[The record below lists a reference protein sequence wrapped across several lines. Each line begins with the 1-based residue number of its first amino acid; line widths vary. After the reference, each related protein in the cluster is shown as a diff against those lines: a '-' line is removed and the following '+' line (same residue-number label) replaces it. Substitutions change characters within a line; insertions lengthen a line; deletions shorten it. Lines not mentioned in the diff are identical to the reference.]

1 MEDNFKKFLEEEIK
15 RQKQEKENDNAN
27 NTRTNS
33 TGIIRKNDN
42 TEPREISQSS
52 SLSDPERNG
61 GYSTMAT
68 LGLSDNLQT
77 IRFKREL
84 SESLSRNTDEP
95 RSKTEIE
102 GRETKIERSET
113 ESRES
118 RAISRLSRAESRES
132 RAESRESGAIISA
145 NKEFQNINDEK
156 IPSKL
161 NKEENKEFKDYI
173 KDLRKQTL
181 LSYTKDENVAENIL
195 NFQNDLKYYTKKS
208 EILTPNAKKDLEE
221 KIKTSFSKL
230 NNFENANIIPKG
242 TLKEVLNQK
251 ELDLC
256 QKISNQNKTKER

>member
-1 MEDNFKKFLEEEIK
+1 MEDSFKKFLEEEIK

-27 NTRTNS
+27 NTRSNS
-33 TGIIRKNDN
+33 TGIVRENDQ

-52 SLSDPERNG
+52 SLSDPKRNG

-95 RSKTEIE
+95 RNT
-102 GRETKIERSET
+102 
-113 ESRES
+113 
-118 RAISRLSRAESRES
+118 AQSRLSGAESRES
-132 RAESRESGAIISA
+132 RAIISA

-161 NKEENKEFKDYI
+161 SKEENKEFKDYI

-195 NFQNDLKYYTKKS
+195 NLQNDLKYYTKKS

>member
-27 NTRTNS
+27 NTRSNS
-33 TGIIRKNDN
+33 TGIVRENDK

-95 RSKTEIE
+95 RNTAQSRLS
-102 GRETKIERSET
+102 GA

-118 RAISRLSRAESRES
+118 GAESRES
-132 RAESRESGAIISA
+132 RAIISA

-161 NKEENKEFKDYI
+161 SKEESKEFKDYI
-173 KDLRKQTL
+173 KDLRKQSL

-195 NFQNDLKYYTKKS
+195 NLQNDLKYYTKKS
-208 EILTPNAKKDLEE
+208 EILTSSAKKDLEE

-242 TLKEVLNQK
+242 TLKEALNQK

-256 QKISNQNKTKER
+256 QKISNQSKTKER

>member
-27 NTRTNS
+27 NTRSNS
-33 TGIIRKNDN
+33 TGIVRKNDN

-95 RSKTEIE
+95 RNT
-102 GRETKIERSET
+102 
-113 ESRES
+113 
-118 RAISRLSRAESRES
+118 AQSRLS

-195 NFQNDLKYYTKKS
+195 NLQNDLKYYTKKS

-221 KIKTSFSKL
+221 KIKTSFSK
-230 NNFENANIIPKG
+230 IK
-242 TLKEVLNQK
+242 
-251 ELDLC
+251 
-256 QKISNQNKTKER
+256 

>member
-27 NTRTNS
+27 NTRSNS
-33 TGIIRKNDN
+33 TGIVRENDQ

-95 RSKTEIE
+95 RNT
-102 GRETKIERSET
+102 
-113 ESRES
+113 
-118 RAISRLSRAESRES
+118 AQSRLS

-161 NKEENKEFKDYI
+161 SKEESKEFKDYI

-195 NFQNDLKYYTKKS
+195 NLQNDLKYYTKKS

>member
-1 MEDNFKKFLEEEIK
+1 MEDSFKKFLEEEIK

-27 NTRTNS
+27 NTRSNS
-33 TGIIRKNDN
+33 TGIVRENDQ

-95 RSKTEIE
+95 RNTAQSRLS
-102 GRETKIERSET
+102 GA

-118 RAISRLSRAESRES
+118 GAESRES

-161 NKEENKEFKDYI
+161 SKEENKEFKDYI
-173 KDLRKQTL
+173 KDLRKQSL

-195 NFQNDLKYYTKKS
+195 NLQNDLKYYTKKS

-256 QKISNQNKTKER
+256 QKISNQSKTKER

>member
-27 NTRTNS
+27 NTRSNS
-33 TGIIRKNDN
+33 TGIVRENDK

-52 SLSDPERNG
+52 SHSDPERDG

-95 RSKTEIE
+95 RNT
-102 GRETKIERSET
+102 
-113 ESRES
+113 
-118 RAISRLSRAESRES
+118 AQSRLSGAESRES

-161 NKEENKEFKDYI
+161 SKEENKEFKDYI

-195 NFQNDLKYYTKKS
+195 NLQNDLKYYTKKS

>member
-1 MEDNFKKFLEEEIK
+1 MEDSFKKFLEEEIK

-27 NTRTNS
+27 NTRSNS
-33 TGIIRKNDN
+33 TGIVRENDQ

-52 SLSDPERNG
+52 SLSDPKRNG

-95 RSKTEIE
+95 RNT
-102 GRETKIERSET
+102 
-113 ESRES
+113 
-118 RAISRLSRAESRES
+118 AQSRLSGAESRES
-132 RAESRESGAIISA
+132 RAEIEGSEVIRTA
-145 NKEFQNINDEK
+145 NNKLYKFNDEK

-161 NKEENKEFKDYI
+161 SKEESKEFKDYI

-195 NFQNDLKYYTKKS
+195 NLQNDLKYYTKKS

-256 QKISNQNKTKER
+256 QKISNQSKTKER

>member
-33 TGIIRKNDN
+33 TGIVRENDK

-52 SLSDPERNG
+52 SLSDPERDG

-95 RSKTEIE
+95 RNT
-102 GRETKIERSET
+102 
-113 ESRES
+113 
-118 RAISRLSRAESRES
+118 AQSRLS

-161 NKEENKEFKDYI
+161 NKEESKEFKDYI

-195 NFQNDLKYYTKKS
+195 NLQNDLKYYTKKS
-208 EILTPNAKKDLEE
+208 EILTPSAKKDLEE

-242 TLKEVLNQK
+242 TLKEALNQK

-256 QKISNQNKTKER
+256 QKISNQSKTKER

>member
-27 NTRTNS
+27 NTRSNS
-33 TGIIRKNDN
+33 TGIVRENDK

-52 SLSDPERNG
+52 SHSDPERDG

-95 RSKTEIE
+95 RNT
-102 GRETKIERSET
+102 
-113 ESRES
+113 
-118 RAISRLSRAESRES
+118 AQSRLS

-161 NKEENKEFKDYI
+161 SKEESKEFKDYI

-195 NFQNDLKYYTKKS
+195 NLQNDLKYYTKKS

-242 TLKEVLNQK
+242 TLKEALNQK

-256 QKISNQNKTKER
+256 QKISNQSKTKER

>member
-33 TGIIRKNDN
+33 TGIVRENDQ

-95 RSKTEIE
+95 RNT
-102 GRETKIERSET
+102 
-113 ESRES
+113 
-118 RAISRLSRAESRES
+118 AQSRLSGAESRES
-132 RAESRESGAIISA
+132 RAIISA

-161 NKEENKEFKDYI
+161 SKEESKEFKDYI

-195 NFQNDLKYYTKKS
+195 NLQNDLKYYTKKS
-208 EILTPNAKKDLEE
+208 EILTPSAKKDLEE

-242 TLKEVLNQK
+242 TLKEALNQK

-256 QKISNQNKTKER
+256 QKISNQSKTKER

>member
-33 TGIIRKNDN
+33 TGIVRENDK

-95 RSKTEIE
+95 RNT
-102 GRETKIERSET
+102 
-113 ESRES
+113 
-118 RAISRLSRAESRES
+118 AQSRLS

-161 NKEENKEFKDYI
+161 NKEESKEFKDYI

-195 NFQNDLKYYTKKS
+195 NLQNDLKYYIKKS

-256 QKISNQNKTKER
+256 QKISNQSKTKER

>member
-1 MEDNFKKFLEEEIK
+1 MEDSFKKFLEEEIK

-27 NTRTNS
+27 NTRSNS
-33 TGIIRKNDN
+33 TGIVRENDQ

-95 RSKTEIE
+95 RNT
-102 GRETKIERSET
+102 
-113 ESRES
+113 
-118 RAISRLSRAESRES
+118 AQSRLSG
-132 RAESRESGAIISA
+132 AESRESGAIISA

-161 NKEENKEFKDYI
+161 SKEENKEFKDYI
-173 KDLRKQTL
+173 KDLRKQSL

-195 NFQNDLKYYTKKS
+195 NLQNDLKYYTKKS

-256 QKISNQNKTKER
+256 QKISNQSKTKER

>member
-27 NTRTNS
+27 NTRSNS
-33 TGIIRKNDN
+33 TGIVRENDQ

-95 RSKTEIE
+95 RNT
-102 GRETKIERSET
+102 
-113 ESRES
+113 
-118 RAISRLSRAESRES
+118 AQSRLSRAESRES
-132 RAESRESGAIISA
+132 RAEIEGSEVIRTA
-145 NKEFQNINDEK
+145 NNKLYKFNDEK

-161 NKEENKEFKDYI
+161 SKEENKEFKDYI

-195 NFQNDLKYYTKKS
+195 NLQNDLKYYTKKS

>member
-27 NTRTNS
+27 NTRSNS
-33 TGIIRKNDN
+33 TGIVRENDQ

-95 RSKTEIE
+95 RNT
-102 GRETKIERSET
+102 
-113 ESRES
+113 
-118 RAISRLSRAESRES
+118 AQSRLSRAESRES
-132 RAESRESGAIISA
+132 RAIISA

-161 NKEENKEFKDYI
+161 SKEENKEFKDYI

-195 NFQNDLKYYTKKS
+195 NLQNDLKYYIKKS

>member
-1 MEDNFKKFLEEEIK
+1 MEDSFKKFLEEEIK

-27 NTRTNS
+27 NTRSNS
-33 TGIIRKNDN
+33 TGIVRENDQ

-52 SLSDPERNG
+52 SLSDPKRNG

-95 RSKTEIE
+95 RNT
-102 GRETKIERSET
+102 
-113 ESRES
+113 
-118 RAISRLSRAESRES
+118 AQSRLS

-161 NKEENKEFKDYI
+161 SKEESKEFKDYI

-195 NFQNDLKYYTKKS
+195 NLQNDLKYYTKKS

>member
-33 TGIIRKNDN
+33 TGIVRENDK

-95 RSKTEIE
+95 RNT
-102 GRETKIERSET
+102 
-113 ESRES
+113 
-118 RAISRLSRAESRES
+118 AQSRLSRAESRES
-132 RAESRESGAIISA
+132 RAIISA

-161 NKEENKEFKDYI
+161 SKEESKEFKDYI
-173 KDLRKQTL
+173 KDLRKQSL

-195 NFQNDLKYYTKKS
+195 NLQNDLKYYTKKS

-242 TLKEVLNQK
+242 TLKEALNQK

-256 QKISNQNKTKER
+256 QKISNQSKTKER

>member
-1 MEDNFKKFLEEEIK
+1 MILLEKVLDERK

-33 TGIIRKNDN
+33 TGIIRENDN

-61 GYSTMAT
+61 GYSTVAT

-118 RAISRLSRAESRES
+118 
-132 RAESRESGAIISA
+132 GAIISA

-161 NKEENKEFKDYI
+161 NKEENKEFNI
-173 KDLRKQTL
+173 PALRRGN
-181 LSYTKDENVAENIL
+181 LSK
-195 NFQNDLKYYTKKS
+195 
-208 EILTPNAKKDLEE
+208 
-221 KIKTSFSKL
+221 
-230 NNFENANIIPKG
+230 
-242 TLKEVLNQK
+242 
-251 ELDLC
+251 
-256 QKISNQNKTKER
+256 R

>member
-1 MEDNFKKFLEEEIK
+1 MEDSFKKFLEEEIK

-27 NTRTNS
+27 NTRSNS
-33 TGIIRKNDN
+33 TGIVRENDQ

-52 SLSDPERNG
+52 SLSDPKRNG

-95 RSKTEIE
+95 RNT
-102 GRETKIERSET
+102 
-113 ESRES
+113 
-118 RAISRLSRAESRES
+118 AQSRLSG
-132 RAESRESGAIISA
+132 AESRESGAIISA

-161 NKEENKEFKDYI
+161 SKEENKEFKDYI
-173 KDLRKQTL
+173 KDLRKQSL

-195 NFQNDLKYYTKKS
+195 NLQNDLKYYTKKS

>member
-1 MEDNFKKFLEEEIK
+1 MEDSFKKFLEEEIK

-27 NTRTNS
+27 NTRSNS
-33 TGIIRKNDN
+33 TGIVRENDK

-95 RSKTEIE
+95 RNT
-102 GRETKIERSET
+102 
-113 ESRES
+113 
-118 RAISRLSRAESRES
+118 AQSRLSGAESRES
-132 RAESRESGAIISA
+132 RAESRESRAIISA

-161 NKEENKEFKDYI
+161 SKEESKEFKDYI

-195 NFQNDLKYYTKKS
+195 NLQNDLKYYTKKS

>member
-1 MEDNFKKFLEEEIK
+1 MEDSFKKFLEEEIK

-27 NTRTNS
+27 NTRSNS
-33 TGIIRKNDN
+33 TGIVRENDQ

-52 SLSDPERNG
+52 SLSDPKRNG

-95 RSKTEIE
+95 RNT
-102 GRETKIERSET
+102 
-113 ESRES
+113 
-118 RAISRLSRAESRES
+118 AQSRLSGAESRES
-132 RAESRESGAIISA
+132 RAIISA

-161 NKEENKEFKDYI
+161 SKEESKEFKDYI

-195 NFQNDLKYYTKKS
+195 NLQNDLKYYTKKS

>member
-1 MEDNFKKFLEEEIK
+1 MEDSFKKFLEEEIK

-27 NTRTNS
+27 NTRSNS
-33 TGIIRKNDN
+33 TGIVRENDQ

-52 SLSDPERNG
+52 SLSDPKRNG

-95 RSKTEIE
+95 RNT
-102 GRETKIERSET
+102 
-113 ESRES
+113 
-118 RAISRLSRAESRES
+118 AQSRLSG
-132 RAESRESGAIISA
+132 AESRESGAIISA

-161 NKEENKEFKDYI
+161 SKEENKEFKDYI

-195 NFQNDLKYYTKKS
+195 NLQNDLKYYTKKS

-256 QKISNQNKTKER
+256 QKISNQSKTKER

>member
-1 MEDNFKKFLEEEIK
+1 MEDSFKKFLEEEIK

-27 NTRTNS
+27 NTRSNS
-33 TGIIRKNDN
+33 TGIVRENDQ

-52 SLSDPERNG
+52 SLSDPKRNG

-95 RSKTEIE
+95 RNT
-102 GRETKIERSET
+102 
-113 ESRES
+113 
-118 RAISRLSRAESRES
+118 AQSRLSG
-132 RAESRESGAIISA
+132 AESRESGAIISA

-161 NKEENKEFKDYI
+161 SKEENKEFKDYI

-181 LSYTKDENVAENIL
+181 LSYTKDENVVENIL
-195 NFQNDLKYYTKKS
+195 NLQNDLKYYTKKS

>member
-27 NTRTNS
+27 NTRSNS
-33 TGIIRKNDN
+33 TGIIRENDK

-52 SLSDPERNG
+52 SLSDPKRNG

-95 RSKTEIE
+95 RNT
-102 GRETKIERSET
+102 
-113 ESRES
+113 
-118 RAISRLSRAESRES
+118 AQSRLS

-161 NKEENKEFKDYI
+161 NKEESKEFKDYI

-195 NFQNDLKYYTKKS
+195 NLQNDLKYYTKKS

-256 QKISNQNKTKER
+256 QKISNQSKTKER

>member
-1 MEDNFKKFLEEEIK
+1 MEDSFKKFLEEEIK

-27 NTRTNS
+27 NTRSNS
-33 TGIIRKNDN
+33 TGIVRENDK

-52 SLSDPERNG
+52 SLSDPKRNG

-95 RSKTEIE
+95 RNT
-102 GRETKIERSET
+102 
-113 ESRES
+113 
-118 RAISRLSRAESRES
+118 AQSRLSRAESRES
-132 RAESRESGAIISA
+132 RAEIEGSEVIRTA
-145 NKEFQNINDEK
+145 NNKLYKFNDEK

-161 NKEENKEFKDYI
+161 SKEESKEFKDYI

-195 NFQNDLKYYTKKS
+195 NLQNDLKYYTKKS

-256 QKISNQNKTKER
+256 QKISNQSKTKER

>member
-27 NTRTNS
+27 NTRSNS
-33 TGIIRKNDN
+33 TGIVRENDK

-52 SLSDPERNG
+52 SHSDPERDG

-95 RSKTEIE
+95 RNT
-102 GRETKIERSET
+102 
-113 ESRES
+113 
-118 RAISRLSRAESRES
+118 AQSRLSRAESRES
-132 RAESRESGAIISA
+132 RAIISA

-161 NKEENKEFKDYI
+161 SKEESKEFKDYI

-195 NFQNDLKYYTKKS
+195 NLQNDLKYYTKKS
-208 EILTPNAKKDLEE
+208 EILTPSAKKDLEE

-242 TLKEVLNQK
+242 TLKEALNQK

-256 QKISNQNKTKER
+256 QKISNQSKTKER

>member
-1 MEDNFKKFLEEEIK
+1 MEDSFKKFLEEEIK

-27 NTRTNS
+27 NTRSNS
-33 TGIIRKNDN
+33 TGIVRENDQ

-95 RSKTEIE
+95 RNTAQSRLS
-102 GRETKIERSET
+102 GA
-113 ESRES
+113 ESRE
-118 RAISRLSRAESRES
+118 SRAESRES
-132 RAESRESGAIISA
+132 RAESRESRAIISA

-161 NKEENKEFKDYI
+161 SKEENKEFKDYI

-195 NFQNDLKYYTKKS
+195 NLQNDLKYYTKKS

>member
-27 NTRTNS
+27 NTRSNS
-33 TGIIRKNDN
+33 TGIVRENDK

-52 SLSDPERNG
+52 SHSDPERDG

-95 RSKTEIE
+95 RNT
-102 GRETKIERSET
+102 
-113 ESRES
+113 
-118 RAISRLSRAESRES
+118 AQSRLS

-161 NKEENKEFKDYI
+161 SKEESKEFKDYI

-195 NFQNDLKYYTKKS
+195 NLQNDLKYYTKKS
-208 EILTPNAKKDLEE
+208 EILTPSAKKDLEE

-242 TLKEVLNQK
+242 TLKEALNQK

>member
-1 MEDNFKKFLEEEIK
+1 MEDSFKKFLEEEIK

-27 NTRTNS
+27 NTRSNS
-33 TGIIRKNDN
+33 TGIVRENDK

-95 RSKTEIE
+95 RNT
-102 GRETKIERSET
+102 
-113 ESRES
+113 
-118 RAISRLSRAESRES
+118 AQSRLSGAESRES
-132 RAESRESGAIISA
+132 RAIISA

-161 NKEENKEFKDYI
+161 SKEENKEFKDYI

-195 NFQNDLKYYTKKS
+195 NLQNDLKYYTKKS

>member
-27 NTRTNS
+27 NTRSNS
-33 TGIIRKNDN
+33 TGIVRENDQ

-95 RSKTEIE
+95 RNT
-102 GRETKIERSET
+102 
-113 ESRES
+113 
-118 RAISRLSRAESRES
+118 AQSRLSRAEIEGSEVIRT
-132 RAESRESGAIISA
+132 A
-145 NKEFQNINDEK
+145 NNKLYKFNDEK

-161 NKEENKEFKDYI
+161 SKEE
-173 KDLRKQTL
+173 
-181 LSYTKDENVAENIL
+181 S
-195 NFQNDLKYYTKKS
+195 
-208 EILTPNAKKDLEE
+208 
-221 KIKTSFSKL
+221 
-230 NNFENANIIPKG
+230 
-242 TLKEVLNQK
+242 K

-256 QKISNQNKTKER
+256 QKISNQSKTKER

>member
-27 NTRTNS
+27 NTRSNS
-33 TGIIRKNDN
+33 TGIVRENDK

-52 SLSDPERNG
+52 SHSDPERDG

-95 RSKTEIE
+95 RNT
-102 GRETKIERSET
+102 
-113 ESRES
+113 
-118 RAISRLSRAESRES
+118 AQSRLSG
-132 RAESRESGAIISA
+132 AESRESGAIISA

-161 NKEENKEFKDYI
+161 SKEESKEFKDYI

-195 NFQNDLKYYTKKS
+195 NLQNDLKYYTKKS

>member
-1 MEDNFKKFLEEEIK
+1 MEDSFKKFLEEEIK

-27 NTRTNS
+27 NTRSNS
-33 TGIIRKNDN
+33 TGIVRENDK

-95 RSKTEIE
+95 RNT
-102 GRETKIERSET
+102 
-113 ESRES
+113 
-118 RAISRLSRAESRES
+118 AQSRLSGAESRES

-161 NKEENKEFKDYI
+161 SKEENKEFKDYI

-195 NFQNDLKYYTKKS
+195 NLQNDLKYYTKKS

-256 QKISNQNKTKER
+256 QKISNQSKTKER

>member
-27 NTRTNS
+27 NTRSNS
-33 TGIIRKNDN
+33 TGIVRENDK

-77 IRFKREL
+77 IRFKKEL
-84 SESLSRNTDEP
+84 SESFSRNTDEP
-95 RSKTEIE
+95 RNT
-102 GRETKIERSET
+102 
-113 ESRES
+113 
-118 RAISRLSRAESRES
+118 AQSRLSGAESRES

-161 NKEENKEFKDYI
+161 NKEESKEFKDYI

-195 NFQNDLKYYTKKS
+195 NLQNDLKYYIKKS

-256 QKISNQNKTKER
+256 QKISNQSKTKER

>member
-1 MEDNFKKFLEEEIK
+1 MEDSFKKFLEEEIK

-27 NTRTNS
+27 NTRSNS
-33 TGIIRKNDN
+33 TGIVRENDK

-52 SLSDPERNG
+52 SLSDPKRNG

-95 RSKTEIE
+95 RNT
-102 GRETKIERSET
+102 
-113 ESRES
+113 
-118 RAISRLSRAESRES
+118 AQSRLSRAESRES
-132 RAESRESGAIISA
+132 RAIISA

-161 NKEENKEFKDYI
+161 SKEENKEFKDYI

-195 NFQNDLKYYTKKS
+195 NLQNDLKYYTKKS

-256 QKISNQNKTKER
+256 QKISNQSKTKER

>member
-1 MEDNFKKFLEEEIK
+1 MEDSFKKFLEEEIK

-27 NTRTNS
+27 NTRSNS
-33 TGIIRKNDN
+33 TGIIRENDK

-52 SLSDPERNG
+52 SLSDPKRNG

-95 RSKTEIE
+95 RNT
-102 GRETKIERSET
+102 
-113 ESRES
+113 
-118 RAISRLSRAESRES
+118 AQSRLSG
-132 RAESRESGAIISA
+132 AESRESGAIISA

-161 NKEENKEFKDYI
+161 SKEENKEFKDYI

-195 NFQNDLKYYTKKS
+195 NLQNDLKYYTKKS